1 MYVLYI
7 TYDVR
12 VKRKVA
18 MRPRFTLT
26 EVQAAA
32 LRIVDG
38 DGLSGLSMRS
48 LAAALGTG
56 PMTLYNY
63 VSNREGLE
71 DLVAEAVIAGVEI
84 PAPSDAWVDDV
95 RSIATA
101 LWRAVRSHP
110 NAIPLV
116 LTRRTVSPSSYPA
129 AEYLIDALSRGG
141 LSDRGLLVAFRAVLS
156 LVMGS
161 AQVELARLV
170 PEGERDQE
178 QREIAGRI
186 GELAG
191 GAHRHIAALSRVSQR
206 SNATEDF
213 AGALELLLAGIA
225 AQAG

>member
-7 TYDVR
+7 AYTVR
-12 VKRKVA
+12 VKGKVA
-18 MRPRFTLT
+18 MRARFTLAQ
-26 EVQAAA
+26 VQAAA

-38 DGLSGLSMRS
+38 EGLPGLSMRS

-84 PAPSDAWVDDV
+84 PAASDDWVDDV

-116 LTRRTVSPSSYPA
+116 LTRRTMSPSSYSA
-129 AEYLIDALSRGG
+129 AEYLIEALSRGG
-141 LSDRGLLVAFRAVLS
+141 LSEDRLLVAFRAVLS

-161 AQVELARLV
+161 AQVELAG
-170 PEGERDQE
+170 PGSGADRDQE

-191 GAHRHIAALSRVSQR
+191 DEHRHIAALSKVSQR
-206 SNATEDF
+206 STAADDF
-213 AGALELLLAGIA
+213 AGALELLLAGIQTRA
-225 AQAG
+225 D

>member
-1 MYVLYI
+1 
-7 TYDVR
+7 
-12 VKRKVA
+12 
-18 MRPRFTLT
+18 MRPRFTLA

-38 DGLSGLSMRS
+38 EGLSGLSMRS

-63 VSNREGLE
+63 VPNREGLE

-84 PAPSDAWVDDV
+84 PPASAGWADDV

-101 LWRAVRSHP
+101 MWQAVRSHP

-116 LTRRTVSPSSYPA
+116 LTRRTISPSSYPT

-141 LSDRGLLVAFRAVLS
+141 LSEGRLLVAFRAVLS

-161 AQVELARLV
+161 AQVELAG
-170 PEGERDQE
+170 PASGGDRDQS

-186 GELAG
+186 SELAG
-191 GAHRHIAALSRVSQR
+191 DEHRHIAALSRVSQR
-206 SNATEDF
+206 SSATEEF
-213 AGALELLLAGIA
+213 AGALDLLLAGIRTHI
-225 AQAG
+225 G